1 MLPGSDFGLQPTEM
15 VSRMAYV
22 DFNGKEAL
30 EAAAGAD
37 KKLNGG
43 FIEAC
48 CPRVAEGTRV
58 LIEWLKGL

>member
-1 MLPGSDFGLQPTEM
+1 
-15 VSRMAYV
+15 MAYV

-30 EAAAGAD
+30 EAAGGSWAD
-37 KKLNGG
+37 KKLNGD
-43 FIEAC
+43 FVEAC